1 MTDSGTATVG
11 AIDLGAVLLILI
23 LTLFGLASIV
33 VGAFFRRR
41 GRFMAAWLS
50 AVGFIAACAVC
61 AVSIGRGE
69 RAEGFGGVYV
79 LDDFTFGL
87 VLPCAISGLLT
98 VLLGLRFL
106 RGLRHGAGELCGLL
120 LLATAGMA
128 VMAGAQDL
136 IVGFFGLELMS
147 IPLYVLAGY
156 SREDR
161 RSNEAGLKY
170 LMIGSVS
177 SAVMIYGLALVYAA
191 FGTANLAILSHSR
204 LSPPTAPG
212 GESLQVGLAAT
223 GMALTVVGL
232 AFKAALAPFHM
243 WCPDVY
249 EGSATPIT
257 AFLSVGPKIAALG
270 LLFRALLI
278 GFGPLAVWWLQPVAV
293 LSALSMTVGNLGAL
307 QQTKAKRM
315 LAYSSIA
322 HAGYMLMAVVAGGA
336 MQVAGA
342 SGLGETAVAL
352 VFYALAYAFMGVG
365 AFAVVSKLC
374 RDDRDDVDI
383 DRFRGLAANHP
394 WSAGGLALFMIS
406 LTGIPIT
413 AGFFAKAVLFLVA
426 ADAGVLWLVV
436 VAALNSVVSAFY
448 YLRPVA
454 LTVMHEE
461 DDDARA
467 AWAPTAGASWV
478 MILSAGGVVLL
489 AFFPRLVLD
498 AASALAKSIVP

>member
-1 MTDSGTATVG
+1 MTDSGAPTVG
-11 AIDLGAVLLILI
+11 GSDLGAVVLVLI
-23 LTLFGLASIV
+23 LTLFGLASIM

-50 AVGFIAACAVC
+50 AVGFIAASAACV
-61 AVSIGRGE
+61 VSIGRGE

-87 VLPCAISGLLT
+87 VLPCAITGLLT
-98 VLLGLRFL
+98 VLLGLRYL

-177 SAVMIYGLALVYAA
+177 SAVMVYGLALVYAA
-191 FGTANLAILSHSR
+191 FGTTNLAALSESH
-204 LSPPTAPG
+204 LSPASAPDG
-212 GESLQVGLAAT
+212 NSLQLGLAAM
-223 GMALTVVGL
+223 GIALTVVGL

-249 EGSATPIT
+249 QGSATPIT
-257 AFLSVGPKIAALG
+257 AFFSVGPKIAALG

-278 GFGPLAVWWLQPVAV
+278 GFGPLAEWWLQPVAV

-307 QQTKAKRM
+307 QQAKAKRM

-342 SGLGETAVAL
+342 PKFGETTVAL
-352 VFYALAYAFMGVG
+352 VFYALAYAFMSVG

-374 RDDRDDVDI
+374 RDDRDDVEI
-383 DRFRGLAANHP
+383 DRFRGLATEHP
-394 WSAGGLALFMIS
+394 WTAGGFALFMVS

-413 AGFFAKAVLFLVA
+413 AGFFGKAMLFIA
-426 ADAGVLWLVV
+426 AVDAGLLWLVV
-436 VAALNSVVSAFY
+436 VAALNSVVSAFF

-454 LTVMHEE
+454 LSVMQEE
-461 DDDARA
+461 DEPARA

-478 MILSAGGVVLL
+478 MILAAGGVVLL
-489 AFFPRLVLD
+489 AFVPGIVLN
-498 AASALAKSIVP
+498 AAGALAKSLVP